1 MKTLKALFA
10 IILIVLIAIISYYI
24 GYNNSNKQ
32 HSKDYQAACI
42 LATCCNNMIDNIGF
56 EAEEIYYEYIDN
68 LDCYS
73 NITLTKT
80 DIDNYNS
87 WQYNNY

>member
-1 MKTLKALFA
+1 MKQFKALFA
-10 IILIVLIAIISYYI
+10 TIILVLACIISYNLGKAKSY
-24 GYNNSNKQ
+24 SE

-42 LATCCNNMIDNIGF
+42 LATCCNNMIDNIGL

-73 NITLTKT
+73 NITLTKA
-80 DIDNYNS
+80 DIDSYNS

>member
-10 IILIVLIAIISYYI
+10 IVLVVLIAIISYYI
-24 GYNNSNKQ
+24 GYNNSNRQ

-42 LATCCNNMIDNIGF
+42 LNECCLNMINNIGTD
-56 EAEEIYYEYIDN
+56 AEEIYYEYIDN

-73 NITLTKT
+73 DIIITKEGIQTYRWPFKK
-80 DIDNYNS
+80 II
-87 WQYNNY
+87 